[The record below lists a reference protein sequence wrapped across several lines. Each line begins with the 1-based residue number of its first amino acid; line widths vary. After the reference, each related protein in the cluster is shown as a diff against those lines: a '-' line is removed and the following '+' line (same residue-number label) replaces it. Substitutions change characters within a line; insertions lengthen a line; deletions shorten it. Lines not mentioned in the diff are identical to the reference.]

1 MNATTLNIDKMAI
14 GLSMICTVHC
24 LLLPI
29 ALVILPTLS
38 ASIFGDEGFHQW
50 LLIAVIPTSV
60 IALSMG
66 CKSHKKF
73 SVITTGLLGLV
84 ILTLAAFF
92 GHDLLGEL
100 GETMASLFGALL
112 IISSHLRN
120 YALCK
125 DLQCQCETP

>member
-1 MNATTLNIDKMAI
+1 MKSTTLSIDKMAI

-24 LLLPI
+24 LMLPT

-38 ASIFGDEGFHQW
+38 ASIVGTESFHQW
-50 LLIAVIPTSV
+50 LLIAVIPASV
-60 IALSMG
+60 FALWMG
-66 CKSHKKF
+66 CKSHKKI
-73 SVITTGLLGLV
+73 SVVTTGLLGLV

-92 GHDLLGEL
+92 GYDLFGEL
-100 GETMASLFGALL
+100 GESMASLFGALL

-125 DLQCQCETP
+125 DLQCQCEIA